1 MSKAFFCAKL
11 GMELALQHY
20 ADTKDP
26 AVPQCE
32 LFFFKLFNK
41 VSCNGSVTV
50 APEQP
55 QTIWKQMN
63 LCSSKTSFKKKK
75 KKGSTGLRA
84 TVWEPPDVDKTTVTE
99 TLMATYG
106 EVDSKVRV
114 EGRNCLENSTK
125 KLFQS
130 DGNVLYLDCA
140 VKLQAWIHLSKLIKP
155 YMLKT
160 GVFYHASNNSITCFF
175 FFLF

>member
-1 MSKAFFCAKL
+1 
-11 GMELALQHY
+11 
-20 ADTKDP
+20 
-26 AVPQCE
+26 
-32 LFFFKLFNK
+32 
-41 VSCNGSVTV
+41 
-50 APEQP
+50 
-55 QTIWKQMN
+55 
-63 LCSSKTSFKKKK
+63 
-75 KKGSTGLRA
+75 
-84 TVWEPPDVDKTTVTE
+84 
-99 TLMATYG
+99 MATYG

-160 GVFYHASNNSITCFF
+160 GVFYHASNNSITFF
-175 FFLF
+175 FFFSRAEPMAYGGSQARGPVRAEAGWPMPQQRRIQATSATYTTAHGNARSLTHRVRPGIKPTTSWLLVRFVNH